1 MHIPESLQD
10 LASSEAVQLLR
21 RPKTITRVFE
31 GVRPSRGPTMPLGD
45 RSQELS
51 TPRQCGRWEGGRQG
65 RGQTGRQGN
74 REQMLTPPFPE
85 HPTMGPCY

>member
-10 LASSEAVQLLR
+10 LASSEAVQFLR

-31 GVRPSRGPTMPLGD
+31 GVRPSRGLTMPLGD

-51 TPRQCGRWEGGRQG
+51 TPRQCRRWGGGRAG
-65 RGQTGRQGN
+65 KEGVRRGDKATGSK
-74 REQMLTPPFPE
+74 
-85 HPTMGPCY
+85 C